1 MTSPVRQE
9 ALQTIAEIS
18 EVIPEVRLGQL
29 LANLSY
35 LARGLSPESIWEME
49 DAELL
54 DVARKHLEELRSHR
68 SAVV

>member
-1 MTSPVRQE
+1 MMNPVRQE

-35 LARGLSPESIWEME
+35 LARGLSAESIWEME

-68 SAVV
+68 GAVA